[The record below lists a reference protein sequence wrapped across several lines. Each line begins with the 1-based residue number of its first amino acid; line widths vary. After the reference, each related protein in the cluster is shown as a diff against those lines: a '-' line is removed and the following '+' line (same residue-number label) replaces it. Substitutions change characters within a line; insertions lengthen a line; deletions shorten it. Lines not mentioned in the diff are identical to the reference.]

1 MHEEFLLPI
10 LVGNLLLLLLL
21 LLPLKLL
28 DPNREFLPN
37 MDPFANGF

>member
-1 MHEEFLLPI
+1 
-10 LVGNLLLLLLL
+10 VGNLLLLLLL